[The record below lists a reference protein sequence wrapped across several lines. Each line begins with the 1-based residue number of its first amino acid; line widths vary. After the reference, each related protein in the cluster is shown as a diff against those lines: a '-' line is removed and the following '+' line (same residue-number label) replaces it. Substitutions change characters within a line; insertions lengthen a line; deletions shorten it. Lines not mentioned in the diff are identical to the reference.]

1 MQLVKIDIYI
11 SDLLYS
17 YDCVVVPE
25 FGGFVANY
33 ESAKIQSIHHKFSPP
48 SKKISFNKNLKSND
62 GLLVNHIAERRAI
75 SYGEANDLI
84 KSFVTKSI
92 EGLQQGD
99 KIHIEK
105 VGTLYLDPERN
116 IQFQAEEQNDFLI
129 SSFGL
134 TSFRAT
140 PIKREGTEE
149 RIKEQI
155 RKSIP
160 VLKEEEKKHRKR
172 YWPAAAAL
180 CLVFAS
186 AWLLNTRFDWVD
198 TGNIEYSSF
207 RWSSSSEGK
216 YKATSLNVE
225 EEELLLPVPKSYEAI
240 EEGVFPYVSF
250 DGEKAKYLFVEVE
263 DEKRLTEIDNTYVK
277 EASSSK
283 SLVYHVMG
291 GCFSSISNANGLVE
305 KLQGQGFDARL
316 LGTYKELHAVSFGSF
331 ATRDEALS
339 LLEKVRNYNNPDA
352 WLLVKPF

>member
-1 MQLVKIDIYI
+1 
-11 SDLLYS
+11 
-17 YDCVVVPE
+17 VVVPE

-48 SKKISFNKNLKSND
+48 SKKISFNKNLKNND

-84 KSFVTKSI
+84 KSFVSKSI

-134 TSFRAT
+134 ASFRAT
-140 PIKREGTEE
+140 PIKREGAEE

-160 VLKEEEKKHRKR
+160 VIKEEEKKHRKR

-186 AWLLNTRFDWVD
+186 AWWLNTRFDWVD
-198 TGNIEYSSF
+198 TRNIEYSSF
-207 RWSSSSEGK
+207 RWNSSSEGK
-216 YKATSLNVE
+216 YKANSLSFDMGE
-225 EEELLLPVPKSYEAI
+225 DLLLPAPKAYETTGESI
-240 EEGVFPYVSF
+240 SPYVSF
-250 DGEKAKYLFVEVE
+250 DGEKAKHLFVGTEN
-263 DEKRLTEIDNTYVK
+263 EKRVTEIDNTFVK
-277 EASSSK
+277 DASSSRN
-283 SLVYHVMG
+283 LVFHVMG
-291 GCFSSISNANGLVE
+291 GCFSSLSNANGLVT

-331 ATRDEALS
+331 ATREEALS